1 MWRVPLPRWKK
12 TPGIFFWVLLVAN
25 PYARDKLEGK
35 FLKGLTPACA
45 MGIGTVDWD
54 TVMAIWK
61 GFFEVQKWLGGEL
74 RVVMGRE
81 LSRQVAG
88 NQVSAGGLPEWSPW
102 TRGE

>member
-1 MWRVPLPRWKK
+1 
-12 TPGIFFWVLLVAN
+12 
-25 PYARDKLEGK
+25 
-35 FLKGLTPACA
+35 

-81 LSRQVAG
+81 LSKQVAES
-88 NQVSAGGLPEWSPW
+88 QIPAGGLPLW
-102 TRGE
+102 TYRDESQAKGKEIIVMRSLGEL